1 MTHIMVPDGVFP
13 WWLSAAG
20 WVAALTILLAATY
33 RLRAVAT
40 TRMVP
45 LVAVMTALMAV
56 VMSVEL
62 VPLGYELHLT
72 VLTGI
77 VIGPWFGAIAALLFN
92 VLRALVGDGAFTN
105 IGLNTLVTWLELT
118 LGALFFA
125 TLRPLARHSAA
136 LAASVAT
143 FLSLACSTIVFLGIV
158 AVSTVDPVR
167 VVESGAIQA
176 QAGAAAGFGRFA
188 VALLVLG
195 TIGWAIEAV
204 LTGGIVA
211 FVARVRPGLLHLPV
225 EGGTTDGA
233 ARAGKPAAA
242 EEVAAPAQVAG
253 ERPPA

>member
-20 WVAALTILLAATY
+20 WVAALMVLLVATY

-56 VMSVEL
+56 IMSVEL

-77 VIGPWFGAIAALLFN
+77 IIGPWFGAIAALLFN
-92 VLRALVGDGAFTN
+92 ILRALAGDGAFTN
-105 IGLNTLVTWLELT
+105 IGLNTVVTWLELA

-125 TLRPLARHSAA
+125 ALRPVAGRSAA
-136 LAASVAT
+136 LAAGVAT
-143 FLSLACSTIVFLGIV
+143 FLSLACSTVVFLGIV

-167 VVESGAIQA
+167 VVESGVIQA

-195 TIGWAIEAV
+195 ALGWVIEAV
-204 LTGGIVA
+204 LTAGIVA
-211 FVARVRPGLLHLPV
+211 FVARVRPDLLHLPPA
-225 EGGTTDGA
+225 GPASGGA
-233 ARAGKPAAA
+233 ARLGEPEAAREAA
-242 EEVAAPAQVAG
+242 EPIQAAREKTA
-253 ERPPA
+253 R